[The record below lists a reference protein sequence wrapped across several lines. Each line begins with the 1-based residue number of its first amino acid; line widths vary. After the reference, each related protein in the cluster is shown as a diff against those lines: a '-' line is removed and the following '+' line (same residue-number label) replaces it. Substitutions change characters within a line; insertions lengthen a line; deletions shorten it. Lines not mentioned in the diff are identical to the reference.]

1 MDMVVRRTEVWLVNL
16 DPIVGSE
23 IGKSLP
29 CVIVSP
35 DEANKYLNTV
45 TAAPL
50 TSTIKVYPSRV
61 QCVFDQRQG
70 QIAIE
75 QIRAIDK
82 NRLIRRLGI
91 LEEPTNDRLFET
103 IEAYFR
109 R

>member
-1 MDMVVRRTEVWLVNL
+1 MVVRRTEVWLVNL

-23 IGKSLP
+23 IGKSRP

-50 TSTIKVYPSRV
+50 TSTIKAYPSRV
-61 QCVFDQRQG
+61 NCVFDHRHG
-70 QIAIE
+70 QIAID

-82 NRLIRRLGI
+82 NRLIRRLGLLDEQTI
-91 LEEPTNDRLFET
+91 DQLFQT
-103 IEAYFR
+103 LEAYFR
-109 R
+109 K